1 MPLRIKILARSE
13 RHTSGKLCTAQR
25 GLGREEM
32 GFTDLLSL
40 LDAIRVA
47 LEARPGLSEQLDG
60 GESEA

>member
-1 MPLRIKILARSE
+1 
-13 RHTSGKLCTAQR
+13 
-25 GLGREEM
+25 M